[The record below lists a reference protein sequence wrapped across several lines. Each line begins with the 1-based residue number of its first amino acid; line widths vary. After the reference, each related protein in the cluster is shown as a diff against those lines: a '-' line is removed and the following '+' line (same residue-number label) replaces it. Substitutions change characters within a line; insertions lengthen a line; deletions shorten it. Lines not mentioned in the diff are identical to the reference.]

1 VPLAADQGSAHCAA
15 RRILTVHEGAP
26 GSRAGSRRRGHVLD
40 AEHQQSLHGEIRMY
54 GARVRIDMTVG
65 ADGLALVRVAMLFEF
80 LRATTPGH
88 SGRMAWPS
96 G

>member
-1 VPLAADQGSAHCAA
+1 
-15 RRILTVHEGAP
+15 
-26 GSRAGSRRRGHVLD
+26 
-40 AEHQQSLHGEIRMY
+40 MY